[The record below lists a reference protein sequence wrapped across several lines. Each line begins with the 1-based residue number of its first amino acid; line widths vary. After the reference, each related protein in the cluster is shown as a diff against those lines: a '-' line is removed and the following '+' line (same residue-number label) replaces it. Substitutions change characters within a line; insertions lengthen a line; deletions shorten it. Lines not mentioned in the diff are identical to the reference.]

1 MPANFSLRSWTNF
14 DINVINFS
22 SASPLI
28 VIMSQWVS
36 WIQVFNCVKC
46 QKFHTSS
53 QTMSYL
59 CHGFVFIFVFV
70 TVFKSVMSSHVSTS
84 FWSIQG
90 HKSPESL
97 FITLNYKCLIINLI
111 KRLKG
116 ECLAFFFFFF
126 LKTFLNFFVTMLV
139 KFGAVNALQW
149 CGKGGL
155 EQGLGTSFA
164 SQVATCPPTTCP
176 STNNKKIR
184 HKPLK
189 IVMGTMF
196 RLNYLL
202 TKIGQKISLVTFDF
216 WQNLFV
222 YICRLGKQGSL
233 HFLRPS
239 NTQRRLCDFH
249 HPDFHPPRHS
259 PPPM

>member
-14 DINVINFS
+14 DINGINFS
-22 SASPLI
+22 SASLLI

-36 WIQVFNCVKC
+36 SIQVFNCVKC

-111 KRLKG
+111 KRPKNDK
-116 ECLAFFFFFF
+116 CLA
-126 LKTFLNFFVTMLV
+126 FLNFFELFCDNV
-139 KFGAVNALQW
+139 GQIW
-149 CGKGGL
+149 CG
-155 EQGLGTSFA
+155 Q
-164 SQVATCPPTTCP
+164 C
-176 STNNKKIR
+176 I
-184 HKPLK
+184 
-189 IVMGTMF
+189 TM
-196 RLNYLL
+196 
-202 TKIGQKISLVTFDF
+202 V
-216 WQNLFV
+216 W
-222 YICRLGKQGSL
+222 
-233 HFLRPS
+233 
-239 NTQRRLCDFH
+239 
-249 HPDFHPPRHS
+249 
-259 PPPM
+259 